1 MSTLSDELS
10 KPEYAGLS
18 DQAAADAINAKA
30 VVVRRPVELWRVKQ
44 LAIEQGVWGGLKVAV
59 RKSDTPDLAYGL
71 CVSVIDWIDDPSGKV
86 QTVDVDLVSV
96 QTMLAGLVQIGIA
109 TQAQVADLSALA
121 NTSIRWVDHVG
132 LGTVGDGS
140 VRSARLELEE
150 VSI

>member
-1 MSTLSDELS
+1 MSILSDELS
-10 KPEYAGLS
+10 KPQYAGLS
-18 DQAAADAINAKA
+18 DQQAADAINAKT

-44 LAIEQGVWGGLKVAV
+44 LAIEQGVWGSLKVAV
-59 RKSDTPDLAYGL
+59 RKSDTPDQAYGL

-140 VRSARLELEE
+140 VRSARLEIEE